1 MARGIAMDAIDRM
14 PLERYLTVLE
24 SAARRQRERKRCE
37 PEAAGGRNVVELRR
51 GTIDDFF
58 GRR

>member
-1 MARGIAMDAIDRM
+1 MDAIDRM

-24 SAARRQRERKRCE
+24 AAARRQRERKRRE

>member
-1 MARGIAMDAIDRM
+1 MDAIDRM
-14 PLERYLTVLE
+14 PLKRYLTVLE
-24 SAARRQRERKRCE
+24 AAARRQRARKRRE
-37 PEAAGGRNVVELRR
+37 PETTGGRNVVELRR